1 MFSDA
6 VPKYRL
12 LVFGCQMNKNDA
24 ERISR
29 LLSDMGLASTEDET
43 EADVIVMVTCSV
55 RQSAEERIYG
65 KMEDLIDLKKRN
77 PRLLVG
83 VTGCMAG
90 RDRDGAIR
98 KRLAAVDFF
107 FPTAEMGKLSG
118 WIAER
123 WGLPTPVGTP
133 DSSGQAYLDVE
144 PLRPPSIASAFVTIQ
159 TGCDKYCA
167 YCVVPYARGR
177 ETNRP
182 VAAILDEVRSCVDRG
197 IVEVVLLGQSVNSYR
212 APDAETFSKNNPY
225 ADSFAALLW
234 ETDSLPGIRRVH
246 WTAAHPVSM
255 SDEVIDALGLSH
267 QVNYL
272 HLPVQSGSDEVLRR
286 MNRKYT
292 RQGFLDIIEAVKHR
306 RPGIALGTD
315 FIVGFPGETDAQ
327 FEETLS
333 LYVEADFDIA
343 YPAEYSQRTGT
354 LAARLYPDDIPADVK
369 RGRRLAVQDLMER
382 TTLRK
387 NRATVGTTVEVLV
400 ASVDGGE
407 AVGTSSEQ
415 KVCRFPC
422 DDPSYIGRIVPIRIN
437 TAQTWQCHGN
447 MLRSS

>member
-144 PLRPPSIASAFVTIQ
+144 PLRPPVDSVGLRDDSDRMRQVLCLLRGSICARTRDKP
-159 TGCDKYCA
+159 TG
-167 YCVVPYARGR
+167 RG
-177 ETNRP
+177 
-182 VAAILDEVRSCVDRG
+182 
-197 IVEVVLLGQSVNSYR
+197 
-212 APDAETFSKNNPY
+212 
-225 ADSFAALLW
+225 
-234 ETDSLPGIRRVH
+234 
-246 WTAAHPVSM
+246 HP
-255 SDEVIDALGLSH
+255 
-267 QVNYL
+267 
-272 HLPVQSGSDEVLRR
+272 
-286 MNRKYT
+286 
-292 RQGFLDIIEAVKHR
+292 
-306 RPGIALGTD
+306 
-315 FIVGFPGETDAQ
+315 
-327 FEETLS
+327 
-333 LYVEADFDIA
+333 
-343 YPAEYSQRTGT
+343 
-354 LAARLYPDDIPADVK
+354 
-369 RGRRLAVQDLMER
+369 
-382 TTLRK
+382 
-387 NRATVGTTVEVLV
+387 
-400 ASVDGGE
+400 
-407 AVGTSSEQ
+407 
-415 KVCRFPC
+415 
-422 DDPSYIGRIVPIRIN
+422 
-437 TAQTWQCHGN
+437 
-447 MLRSS
+447 